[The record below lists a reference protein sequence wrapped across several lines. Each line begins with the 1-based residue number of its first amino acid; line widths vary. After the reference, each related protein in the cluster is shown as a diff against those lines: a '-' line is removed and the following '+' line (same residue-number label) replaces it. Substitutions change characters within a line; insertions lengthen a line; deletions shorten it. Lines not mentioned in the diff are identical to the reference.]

1 MHIKQRVPITVTVTI
16 IANNTATCSAP
27 GQASV
32 VGLAVWALLSQH
44 MELDIR
50 GLTTVIAKD
59 PNLLNQSCCQN
70 LINREASI

>member
-1 MHIKQRVPITVTVTI
+1 MRIKQSVSVTI
-16 IANNTATCSAP
+16 TTIANNTATCSAP
-27 GQASV
+27 GQTSV

-59 PNLLNQSCCQN
+59 PNLF
-70 LINREASI
+70 I